1 MKTIQFIAVLTSI
14 LIVTSCNKPKK
25 DDQYGSVV
33 PPVETYQYPSDS
45 TTINKWIAND
55 NFKAMYKHS
64 WYVWK
69 HLTSSLEGGK
79 LTYQTWA
86 SPQQILDKM
95 NNPTKNEFMGLR
107 FNKPNQFG
115 HAKLKQ
121 TDFDD
126 TDIVEVVAY
135 NPSAEKYAVD
145 NKIFYL
151 STLKAMQT
159 GEYSQ
164 IPEFP
169 HDAITIKPVYKVIT
183 QNSVSPDGIYTMAA
197 WHGPEY
203 KDKGYPEKEWKSCIH
218 VDTNAST
225 KSNPNGRL
233 DYECNNVTAENTFYL
248 NDFIHFS
255 IDKSLADS
263 YNSSNNITDPTK
275 QAKEGDI
282 ALLVGMHVG
291 TKEIKRWV
299 WQTFWWSATPDTPS
313 IPSSDD
319 IASARSGIGLSN
331 QARHYAMDIAYSM
344 VIPAQPYVGGKN
356 EGELVI
362 GFNPYL
368 ESGFGNGVF
377 DAKTSYVY
385 SNGAKIETN
394 LGTMSN
400 CMSCHMS
407 AAVNTAVSV
416 NSNVSS
422 PPYVG
427 DTYLSYKDSIF
438 QKRLMLDFAWS
449 IQSNIDT
456 LK

>member
-1 MKTIQFIAVLTSI
+1 MKTNQIIAI
-14 LIVTSCNKPKK
+14 LGMALIITSCTDHNKKKHYSHADNPKE
-25 DDQYGSVV
+25 SF
-33 PPVETYQYPSDS
+33 EYPADS
-45 TTINKWIAND
+45 TSINKWIAAND
-55 NFKAMYKHS
+55 FNAMYKHS
-64 WYVWK
+64 WNVWK
-69 HLTSSLEGGK
+69 HLTTPVTGGV
-79 LTYQTWA
+79 LRYQTWS
-86 SPQQILDKM
+86 SPKQILHKL
-95 NNPTKNEFMGLR
+95 NNPGKNAVKGLE

-126 TDIVEVVAY
+126 TNIVEVVAY
-135 NPSAEKYAVD
+135 NPSAEKYAID

-159 GEYSQ
+159 GEFSQ

-169 HDAITIKPVYKVIT
+169 NDAITIKPVYKVIT
-183 QNSVSPDGIYTMAA
+183 QNSLSSEGIYTMAA

-203 KDKGYPEKEWKSCIH
+203 KDQGYPETEWQSCIH
-218 VDTNAST
+218 VDTKTSD

-233 DYECNNVTAENTFYL
+233 DYDCNSITPGNTYYL
-248 NDFIHFS
+248 NDFIHFP

-263 YNSSNNITDPTK
+263 YNKSNNITDAAK

-299 WQTFWWSATPDTPS
+299 WQTFWWSPTPLTPS

-319 IASARSGIGLSN
+319 IASAKNGVGLVGAAS
-331 QARHYAMDIAYSM
+331 HYAMDIAYSM

-368 ESGFGNGVF
+368 ESGFGENVF
-377 DAKTSYVY
+377 NTAGSYVTN
-385 SNGAKIETN
+385 NGTKIATN
-394 LGTMSN
+394 IGAMSN
-400 CMSCHMS
+400 CMSCHM
-407 AAVNTAVSV
+407 AAVIKTNDQSDYDNFT
-416 NSNVSS
+416 
-422 PPYVG
+422 YYG
-427 DTYLSYKDSIF
+427 DRYFSYKDSIF
-438 QKRLMLDFAWS
+438 KNQLMLDFAWS
-449 IQSNIDT
+449 VKGNLDT
-456 LK
+456 SK